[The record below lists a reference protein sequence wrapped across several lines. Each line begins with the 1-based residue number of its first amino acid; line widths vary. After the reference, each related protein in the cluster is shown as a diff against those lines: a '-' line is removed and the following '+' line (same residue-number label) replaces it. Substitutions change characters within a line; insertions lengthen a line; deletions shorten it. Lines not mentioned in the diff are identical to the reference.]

1 MKGFKARVSLSAQGK
16 KNDKKVSLSMLKLG
30 NSSPLSGLTV
40 KGLKH
45 PRKQLKDLRSILGRG
60 SSQSGDASLSALK
73 WIYGIPLSSLQVIGL
88 NQTLENNLKTRG
100 VYTIQRSS
108 RSTTALRNL
117 EHEVLCHYVGVYWRS
132 QASRLGLYMYRSM
145 SYCSSLRFPRVAI
158 GYRTTSSFS

>member
-1 MKGFKARVSLSAQGK
+1 MPKEK

-30 NSSPLSGLTV
+30 NSSPLSGLPV

-45 PRKQLKDLRSILGRG
+45 SRKQLKDLRSILGRG
-60 SSQSGDASLSALK
+60 SSQNGDVSLSALK

-145 SYCSSLRFPRVAI
+145 SYCSLLRLPGVAMR
-158 GYRTTSSFS
+158 YRTTSSFS

>member
-1 MKGFKARVSLSAQGK
+1 
-16 KNDKKVSLSMLKLG
+16 MLKLG
-30 NSSPLSGLTV
+30 NSSPLSGLPV

-45 PRKQLKDLRSILGRG
+45 SRKQLKDLRSILGRG
-60 SSQSGDASLSALK
+60 SSQNGDVSLSALK

-108 RSTTALRNL
+108 LSTAPKNL
-117 EHEVLCHYVGVYWRS
+117 EHEVTCHYVGVYWRS

-145 SYCSSLRFPRVAI
+145 SYCSLLRLPGVAMR
-158 GYRTTSSFS
+158 YRTTSSFS

>member
-1 MKGFKARVSLSAQGK
+1 
-16 KNDKKVSLSMLKLG
+16 MLKLG
-30 NSSPLSGLTV
+30 NSSPLSGLPA

-45 PRKQLKDLRSILGRG
+45 SRKQLKDLRSILGRG
-60 SSQSGDASLSALK
+60 SSQNGDASLSALK
-73 WIYGIPLSSLQVIGL
+73 WIYGIPLSSLQVTGL
-88 NQTLENNLKTRG
+88 NQTLENNLKTRGG

-145 SYCSSLRFPRVAI
+145 GYCSSLRFPEVAMR
-158 GYRTTSSFS
+158 YRTT